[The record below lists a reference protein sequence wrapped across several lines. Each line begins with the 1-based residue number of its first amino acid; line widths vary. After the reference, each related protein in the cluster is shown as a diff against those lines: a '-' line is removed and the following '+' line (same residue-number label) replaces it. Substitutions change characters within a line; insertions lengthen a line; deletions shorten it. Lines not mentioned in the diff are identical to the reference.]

1 MKKTVEGV
9 FFLLLLSFVGADR
22 PAAQDDIDIA
32 YDIFR
37 HDDNVMVWVD
47 LSRFM
52 SEAQVEKV
60 RDGIDLVFEL
70 DLHLAIPRRLWG
82 ERSVVNTST
91 AYRLGYHLVTRDF
104 WLTSLD
110 GNQEVEKQFLTS
122 SSLLDYLADSVET
135 KLISFDSLDPGSH
148 YTLALKVI
156 RSSLSAI
163 DLPRPK
169 GDSGGSSSPL
179 EFLFRKFLSLTGFGQ
194 TKYQTKSRSFSPS
207 EIVPEP

>member
-1 MKKTVEGV
+1 MKKTVKGA
-9 FFLLLLSFVGADR
+9 FFLLLLLFVGVEH
-22 PAAQDDIDIA
+22 PAAQDDLDIA

-37 HDDNVMVWVD
+37 RDDSVMVWVD

-52 SEAQVEKV
+52 SEAQVEKI
-60 RDGIDLVFEL
+60 RDGIDVMFEL

-82 ERSVVNTST
+82 ERSVVRTSS
-91 AYRLGYHLVTRDF
+91 AFRLGYHPVTQDF
-104 WLTSLD
+104 WLRSPD
-110 GNQEVEKQFLTS
+110 GGQEAERQFLTS
-122 SSLLDYLADSVET
+122 SNLLEYLADSVET

-156 RSSLSAI
+156 RSSLSGL
-163 DLPRPK
+163 DLPQPS

-179 EFLFRKFLSLTGFGQ
+179 EFLFKKFLSLTGFGQ
-194 TKYQTKSRSFSPS
+194 TEYETKSRSFAPS